1 MMSIS
6 CRKTPM
12 FGAWTVLV
20 LGLVVAAPASS
31 RAGVTLDL
39 TGNVITSGSIN
50 GGYFFQANPKAT
62 GTGNLDAFLQIGQ
75 QGASNNPVERAY
87 NSDVTEFQT
96 GASSTHNHSV
106 GLNTV
111 PFVTFS
117 SNLTLG
123 DGSILAAGQ
132 YYEFIFDVNQQDNK
146 GGTALSLSEL
156 QVFASNDHNLTSY
169 DLMNHNF
176 GANATLVYDMGG
188 RVTGDQVGDGSTAT
202 RDPNGNLIAL
212 DYGVSSGG
220 SGHGDMAFY
229 LPVAAFA
236 AYNQATTFV
245 TLSNVIGLPNANND
259 GFEEW
264 GFVREREG
272 GIVVT
277 ATTPEPSTLITGGM
291 ACLICLGYS
300 WRRRR
305 SRLAA

>member
-1 MMSIS
+1 LI
-6 CRKTPM
+6 
-12 FGAWTVLV
+12 GAWTVLV
-20 LGLVVAAPASS
+20 LGLAVAAPSSS

-62 GTGNLDAFLQIGQ
+62 GTGNLNAFLEIGQ

-87 NSDVTEFQT
+87 NSDVKEFQR
-96 GASSTHNHSV
+96 GASLTHNHSV
-106 GLNTV
+106 GLSTV

-117 SNLTLG
+117 SSLTLG
-123 DGSILAAGQ
+123 DGSMLAAGQ
-132 YYEFIFDVNQQDNK
+132 YYEFIFDVNQEDNK

-156 QVFASNDHNLTSY
+156 QVFVSNNNLTGY
-169 DLMNHNF
+169 DLTNHDF
-176 GANATLVYDMGG
+176 GANATLVYDLGG
-188 RVTGDQVGDGSTAT
+188 RVTGDQVGNGSTAT

-229 LPVAAFA
+229 LPVATFA

-245 TLSNVIGLPNANND
+245 TLSNVIGTPNANND

-272 GIVVT
+272 VVVIT
-277 ATTPEPSTLITGGM
+277 ATTPEPSTLISGAM
-291 ACLICLGYS
+291 ACLISLGYG